1 MRYIWKSYWYLIF
14 ITWVLLFSGCTTP
27 STSLKFFTEQEEGNS
42 ISSNGTVNLLRVEDN
57 STLYTIER
65 DKTDWYER
73 YFHKKIVDQVDLD
86 GDGIEEGILQTQG
99 KGNCCGPTFFIIK
112 RVKEGFYSILEHDE
126 LDGRPGLSFDEI
138 DGEKIL
144 VVYNSS
150 GGDNVFDER
159 TISHLKLVNGKLEL
173 IAKFY
178 NAAFLNAEL
187 DITARE
193 LKEIE
198 PKRRLFTFDLD
209 LDGKEDELSC
219 YYWWRWG
226 VVSCAV
232 TSTKLGKVS
241 IPKCS
246 RIGILSSITNGM
258 HDLVCDRSYIFSWS
272 SDNKEYIQD

>member
-1 MRYIWKSYWYLIF
+1 MSKKP
-14 ITWVLLFSGCTTP
+14 LL
-27 STSLKFFTEQEEGNS
+27 N
-42 ISSNGTVNLLRVEDN
+42 
-57 STLYTIER
+57 
-65 DKTDWYER
+65 
-73 YFHKKIVDQVDLD
+73 
-86 GDGIEEGILQTQG
+86 
-99 KGNCCGPTFFIIK
+99 
-112 RVKEGFYSILEHDE
+112 
-126 LDGRPGLSFDEI
+126 
-138 DGEKIL
+138 
-144 VVYNSS
+144 VY
-150 GGDNVFDER
+150 DNVLEGHVAELIDLQMKDVYWQYDYH
-159 TISHLKLVNGKLEL
+159 SHLKLVNGKLEL

-272 SDNKEYIQD
+272 PDNKEYVQD

>member
-1 MRYIWKSYWYLIF
+1 MMRLILSTIITVFFSVSVHAQTSIQFYVEKHDGESVFGYINKVF
-14 ITWVLLFSGCTTP
+14 
-27 STSLKFFTEQEEGNS
+27 
-42 ISSNGTVNLLRVEDN
+42 VED
-57 STLYTIER
+57 SGTIYLIER
-65 DKTDWYER
+65 DKSDWYEHF
-73 YFHKKIVDQVDLD
+73 FHKKIVDQVDLD

-99 KGNCCGPTFFIIK
+99 KGNCCGPTFFVIK

-144 VVYNSS
+144 VVYNRS
-150 GGDNVFDER
+150 GGFDNVSDER
-159 TISHLKLVNGKLEL
+159 TISHLKLANGKLEL

-178 NAAFLNAEL
+178 NAAFLKSEL

-258 HDLVCDRSYIFSWS
+258 HDLICDRNYTFTWS
-272 SDNKEYIQD
+272 PDEKKYVQN

>member
-1 MRYIWKSYWYLIF
+1 MSLIS
-14 ITWVLLFSGCTTP
+14 LLMLCQCS
-27 STSLKFFTEQEEGNS
+27 STSQNFYVQQVESENSVDQVNQVIVEENGNKY
-42 ISSNGTVNLLRVEDN
+42 V
-57 STLYTIER
+57 IER

-99 KGNCCGPTFFIIK
+99 TGNCCGPTFFIIK
-112 RVKEGFYSILEHDE
+112 RVEEGFYSILEHDE
-126 LDGRPGLSFDEI
+126 LDGGPGLSFDEI

-144 VVYNSS
+144 VVFNSS
-150 GGDNVFDER
+150 GGVDNVSDER

-272 SDNKEYIQD
+272 PDNKEYVQD